1 MIDRAKALNDKR
13 PLTLFAVRLRWQ
25 TNSILCKNPM
35 NLVSVS
41 EQEYYKKLLAAGCA
55 LAEIKKEI
63 ETKEG
68 THPDPPYKGREIVKL
83 LLYN

>member
-1 MIDRAKALNDKR
+1 MMDRAKALNDKR

-41 EQEYYKKLLAAGCA
+41 EQEYYKKLLASGCA

-63 ETKEG
+63 CG
-68 THPDPPYKGREIVKL
+68 CW
-83 LLYN
+83 